1 MKNSAKTAIGGIV
14 ASLSLVIMLLSAVL
28 PFLEYALPAIA
39 GSMLVLIVIELN
51 KKWALCAYVAVSLL
65 SILILANKEAA
76 MMYIAFFGYYPIL
89 KPFFESKIKN
99 NILCWAAKAVVFN
112 AAVVA
117 AYLIIVYIFG
127 IPIEDIDKH
136 GAKMIPM
143 LLLLGNTMF
152 VLYDICITRLV
163 TLYIKKWQKKFR
175 KLFK

>member
-1 MKNSAKTAIGGIV
+1 MRNSAKTAIGGIV
-14 ASLSLVIMLLSAVL
+14 ASLSLVIMLLSAVI

-39 GSMLVLIVIELN
+39 GTLLVVIVIEIN
-51 KKWALCAYVAVSLL
+51 KKWALCAYIAVSIL

-99 NILCWAAKAVVFN
+99 TPICWAAKAVVFN

-117 AYLIIVYIFG
+117 AYFIIVYVFG
-127 IPIEDIDKH
+127 LPIEDIEKH
-136 GAKMIPM
+136 GAKMIPV
-143 LLLLGNTMF
+143 LLLMGNAMF

-163 TLYIKKWQKKFR
+163 TLYVRKWQKKFR